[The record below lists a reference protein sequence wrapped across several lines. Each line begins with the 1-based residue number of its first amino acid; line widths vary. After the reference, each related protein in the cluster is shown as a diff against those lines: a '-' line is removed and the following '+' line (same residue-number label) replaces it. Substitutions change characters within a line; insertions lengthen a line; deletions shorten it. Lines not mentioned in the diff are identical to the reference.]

1 MRENVL
7 SWFGI
12 KKKHRQNYEKRF
24 KWMEWNTGL
33 NMIDFDNVMLARWD
47 LYKDIAKQKERNA
60 QMSKLKYINIFNN
73 IIVHG

>member
-1 MRENVL
+1 M
-7 SWFGI
+7 
-12 KKKHRQNYEKRF
+12 K
-24 KWMEWNTGL
+24 WNTGL

-60 QMSKLKYINIFNN
+60 QMLKLKYINIFNN